1 MAILRDCTSPGK
13 HGFTKK
19 NQKEK
24 KPFLWCQIYSGCVL
38 CAPKAN
44 KQKKKKAKLNWK
56 HTNRRTGRSNS
67 RQLLL
72 AANWTRTN
80 VGDVNDPKVHQA
92 TGMSNSAERVIS
104 YKTSLELSKFFCL
117 KTGKT
122 LTKIAAIWI
131 LVLWILVGIY
141 IWNRYLMDC
150 VEWGLLTILLQ
161 TFYTLARLISFD
173 ELERTVVL
181 HWREKLDEWLQL
193 TKGK

>member
-1 MAILRDCTSPGK
+1 MPDLPWMCSVCTKSK
-13 HGFTKK
+13 QTK
-19 NQKEK
+19 E
-24 KPFLWCQIYSGCVL
+24 
-38 CAPKAN
+38 
-44 KQKKKKAKLNWK
+44 KKAKLNWK

-80 VGDVNDPKVHQA
+80 GGDVNDPKLHQA

-104 YKTSLELSKFFCL
+104 YKTSLELSKSFVWKL
-117 KTGKT
+117 ERHWQKK
-122 LTKIAAIWI
+122 ASIWI

-141 IWNRYLMDC
+141 KWNRYLIDC

-181 HWREKLDEWLQL
+181 HQREKLDEWLQL

>member
-1 MAILRDCTSPGK
+1 MPDLPWMCSVCTKSK
-13 HGFTKK
+13 QTK
-19 NQKEK
+19 E
-24 KPFLWCQIYSGCVL
+24 
-38 CAPKAN
+38 
-44 KQKKKKAKLNWK
+44 KKAKLNWK

-80 VGDVNDPKVHQA
+80 GGDVNDPKLHQA

-104 YKTSLELSKFFCL
+104 YKTSLELSKSFVWKL
-117 KTGKT
+117 ERHWQKK
-122 LTKIAAIWI
+122 ASIWI

-141 IWNRYLMDC
+141 KWNRYLIDC

-181 HWREKLDEWLQL
+181 HQREKLDEWLQL
-193 TKGK
+193 TKGKWSIFYILKTLGIDVFGGIYRWVPIR